1 MLTFE
6 EFQQATRLDFGEI
19 ADGDEFECLV
29 QELFQ
34 ALGFE
39 AQRTGLGSDKGV
51 DITAEEILIDK
62 LGVQRRR
69 RYIVQ
74 CKHFAASKRAVG
86 TSDVTD
92 VLDTV
97 VRNRGNGYVLVTSS
111 DVTTTVRMKLS
122 ELSDAHPE
130 LAIQVWDRIAL
141 EQQLNAY
148 PVVVAKYFPNRFQQ
162 VKVSWPVPRDAKQ
175 SYVRDRIVAHIDQYV
190 GTKFIPKLYVRRY
203 IEESLKDELL
213 SPVDS
218 LKKLALTYSKEIREY
233 VDKINQMMILP
244 ESLRASS
251 DSTQIFSFD
260 LDVKATVEGIRL
272 AGEDLVAKKWEPV
285 ASYIKTGAAGLRS
298 SVDTLSDHITKYIET
313 VDRYL
318 DPFSECATAFHKEEI
333 RLGELVNDLMKEA
346 SAGNLRLE
354 AESRAK
360 GQIIYQKRNEQKR
373 QLGNIASP
381 IDHDRSKK
389 YIDGEIAKYL
399 ETDAARKVVRKAGQK
414 AISAFIQR
422 QLETQFPWRQAKFL
436 SRYHIRIEQGK
447 QSNPETFSSLWE
459 RLSAIRRTLR
469 TSPLFTV
476 KEQLQS
482 TVVPITAVI
491 DIAGSGKTNL
501 CCRLSLQLV
510 NRGFVVFL
518 TGKSLGREFS
528 DIRTY
533 LTKEITTALRVH
545 TDTPLEDLCQTLQ
558 KKGYPLTIIFDG
570 INENIHPSN
579 MKLNLGSLIEF
590 AKTSPVK
597 VLITSRIEYWDYYS
611 DIVAGDYIN
620 IISARL
626 TKFTEDEHAIAIP
639 VYLDHYRLDV
649 RLENRAWEQ
658 LKRPLLLRFFCE
670 AYSVPGKTSYRR
682 LPPITDVR
690 LFHLFGEYCKAKYGN
705 IKSRL
710 SENRYKAELSHVEDV
725 ALLLAR
731 TCLRNKSR
739 ALSSLSISK
748 ALSKLSPHAGEI
760 YRMLLDEDIIIEE
773 TIEQKK
779 NSLERQVS
787 FVYEAFMEYLM
798 AKVLIRQS
806 STDKTLFVKV
816 RRLIQD
822 EQVFVHARGIMS
834 FLLPYCTIDR
844 PKTYKLIASQ
854 FRRPEYGETCIPAI
868 LNLWDSDWETG
879 IWPVFESACQNILA
893 IPVDQL
899 ATFVKDWLTDHDA
912 IGFVKTTKQNPKAI
926 ISILGDRAAQI
937 VFDSNAAPDQI
948 LESLISLLES
958 GVSQSV
964 ARDSLSLI
972 RKFQWCARDTTV
984 DGSPFYLRLI
994 NAAIPTIEKIRYEPK
1009 YSRNWTVLELLGE
1022 LVERLDVQKNDLSET
1037 VIHRLRPLVETAA
1050 FDELCVR
1057 MKLKSST
1064 RWWIK
1069 ILGIDLA
1076 KVEAEAEEWL
1086 FEPYYVQRLYSI
1098 DSH

>member
-6 EFQQATRLDFGEI
+6 QFQQATRLDFSDI
-19 ADGDEFECLV
+19 ADGHEFECLV
-29 QELFQ
+29 QELLQ
-34 ALGFE
+34 GLGFE
-39 AQRTGLGSDKGV
+39 AQRTGLGTDKGV
-51 DITAEEILIDK
+51 DITAEETLTDK
-62 LGVQRRR
+62 LGVQRTR

-74 CKHFAASKRAVG
+74 CKHFAESKRAVG
-86 TSDVTD
+86 TSDVAD

-97 VRNRGNGYVLVTSS
+97 VRNRGNGYLLVTSS

-122 ELSDAHPE
+122 ELSDSHPE
-130 LAIQVWDRIAL
+130 LTIQVWDRIAL
-141 EQQLNAY
+141 EQQLNAH
-148 PVVVAKYFPNRFQQ
+148 PVVVAKYFPTRFQQ

-175 SYVRDRIVAHIDQYV
+175 SYVRDRIMSHIDQYV
-190 GTKFIPKLYVRRY
+190 GSKFIPKLYVRRY
-203 IEESLKDELL
+203 IEESVKAELL
-213 SPVDS
+213 SPVDG
-218 LKKLALTYSKEIREY
+218 LKKLAATYFKEVRGY
-233 VDKINQMMILP
+233 VDKVNQMVTLP
-244 ESLRASS
+244 ESLRTLS
-251 DSTQIFSFD
+251 DSTQVFSFD
-260 LDVKATVEGIRL
+260 LDTKATVDGIKQ
-272 AGEDLVAKKWEPV
+272 AGKDLIAKTWEPV
-285 ASYIKTGAAGLRS
+285 ASYINGGAAGLRS
-298 SVDTLSDHITKYIET
+298 SVDALSDHITEYVET

-318 DPFSECATAFHKEEI
+318 DPFFECATTLHQEEI
-333 RLGELVNDLMKEA
+333 RLGELARDLMKVE
-346 SAGNLRLE
+346 SADKLRIE
-354 AESRAK
+354 AERRAK
-360 GQIIYQKRNEQKR
+360 GQIIYQKRNEYKR
-373 QLGNIASP
+373 QLDNLRSP
-381 IDHDRSKK
+381 INRSKK
-389 YIDGEIAKYL
+389 LIDAEISKHR
-399 ETDAARKVVRKAGQK
+399 ETEEVRELVRKASQK
-414 AISAFIQR
+414 PISELIKQE
-422 QLETQFPWRQAKFL
+422 LETQFPWRQTKFL
-436 SRYHIRIEQGK
+436 SRYHLRVIEQGK
-447 QSNPETFSSLWE
+447 QSNPETFSSLRE
-459 RLSAIRRTLR
+459 RLSGIRRILR
-469 TSPLFTV
+469 TSPLLTI

-482 TVVPITAVI
+482 TVIPITAVI

-501 CCRLSLQLV
+501 CCRLALQLV

-545 TDTPLEDLCQTLQ
+545 ADVPLEDLCQILQ

-579 MKLNLGSLIEF
+579 MKSNLGSLIEF
-590 AKTSPVK
+590 TKTTPVK

-611 DIVAGDYIN
+611 DVIAGDFVN

-639 VYLDHYRLDV
+639 VYLDHYRLNV

-670 AYSVPGKTSYRR
+670 AYSVPEKSSYRR

-705 IKSRL
+705 IHSRL
-710 SENRYKAELSHVEDV
+710 RENGYKAELYHVEDV
-725 ALLLAR
+725 ALLLAQ

-739 ALSSLSISK
+739 ALNSVSISK

-816 RRLIQD
+816 RRLIHD
-822 EQVFVHARGIMS
+822 EQVFVHARGIVS

-844 PKTYKLIASQ
+844 PRTYKLITSQ

-879 IWPVFESACQNILA
+879 IWPVLESACQNILA

-912 IGFVKTTKQNPKAI
+912 NGFVQTTKQNPKAV

-937 VFDSNAAPDQI
+937 VYDSTAAPDQI
-948 LESLISLLES
+948 LQSLMSLLES

-964 ARDSLSLI
+964 AQDALSLI
-972 RKFQWCARDTTV
+972 GKFQWCAKDTVV

-994 NAAIPTIEKIRYEPK
+994 NAAIPTMEKIRYEPK
-1009 YSRNWTVLELLGE
+1009 YSRNWTILELLGE
-1022 LVERLDVQKNDLSET
+1022 LVERLDVQKDELPENVT
-1037 VIHRLRPLVETAA
+1037 HRLKPLVNLAA

-1064 RWWIK
+1064 RWWINS
-1069 ILGIDLA
+1069 LGIDLA

-1086 FEPYYVQRLYSI
+1086 FEPYYVQRLYSQ
-1098 DSH
+1098 